1 MADRV
6 RYWPAA
12 LAALAALSLLTG
24 LPAVPGHVLAAAHRG
39 LVLELPLLLALLALL
54 HVRPGPRIVWA
65 VALGCWLVLLLR
77 LADMAALMTAG
88 RRFEPAFDP
97 ALIPALWEVAA
108 TGPGTVMLGL
118 GLLAGTGGLLLLC
131 RWLSGLLLRPLQE
144 NRGRAGTLVLGI
156 ACLLAAMAGPG
167 WLLQPPD
174 RGPAGAII
182 EQADRWREA
191 ARMQARMAADLA
203 QDPSSGIAD
212 ADLFALL
219 RGRPVILAWVESYG
233 LSALTD
239 PRQADIVGAR
249 LAALDGMLTDA
260 GFHRRSGLVDSPV
273 IGGRSWLAHGTLR
286 AGIRQDQPLAQRL
299 VLDAGRC
306 GLSCAL
312 NRAGWR
318 TLAAMPGLSM
328 PWLEGPAWGF
338 EQVMDRAAFPYAGPA
353 FGWSPL
359 PDQALLATL
368 TPERLL
374 PAAGPAAGP
383 AAEDERPLYL
393 EIVLTSSHAPW
404 TPLPPWLDGSD
415 GAADGTAFSHAD
427 LRPDYTDMAGGY
439 ARSLDYS
446 LRALGDWL
454 VGQAPPG
461 ALILILG
468 DHPALDWISAG
479 QGHRVPLHI
488 LSRDADLL
496 RRLDGLDLADGMVPS
511 PTAAALPMWDI
522 YPQLLSRFST
532 QPLQRRTIH
541 ADMRG
546 QPGRGMP

>member
-12 LAALAALSLLTG
+12 LAALVALSLLTG
-24 LPAVPGHVLAAAHRG
+24 LPAVPGHVLGTSHRG
-39 LVLELPLLLALLALL
+39 LVLELPLLLAGLALL
-54 HVRPGPRIVWA
+54 GVRPVPWIVWA
-65 VALGCWLVLLLR
+65 VAGGCWLVLLLR
-77 LADMAALMTAG
+77 LADMVAVMTAG

-97 ALIPALWEVAA
+97 ALAPALWDVAA
-108 TGPGTVMLGL
+108 AGPGTVIPALALILGL
-118 GLLAGTGGLLLLC
+118 CGLLLLC
-131 RWLSGLLLRPLQE
+131 RWLSGLLLRPL
-144 NRGRAGTLVLGI
+144 RRDAGRAGGLILGAACVLTALGGWG
-156 ACLLAAMAGPG
+156 GP
-167 WLLQPPD
+167 LQPAG

-182 EQADRWREA
+182 EQAERWREA
-191 ARMQARMAADLA
+191 TRMQARMADDLER
-203 QDPSSGIAD
+203 DPAAGIAD
-212 ADLFALL
+212 KDLFALL

-249 LAALDGMLTDA
+249 LRALDGMLADA

-306 GLSCAL
+306 GLACTL

-328 PWLEGPAWGF
+328 PWLDGPAWGF
-338 EQVMDRAAFPYAGPA
+338 EQVMDRAAFPYGGPA
-353 FGWSPL
+353 FGWSPM
-359 PDQALLATL
+359 PDQALLAAL
-368 TPERLL
+368 TPERLA
-374 PAAGPAAGP
+374 PAPG
-383 AAEDERPLYL
+383 DERPLYL

-404 TPLPPWLDGSD
+404 TPLPPWLDSD
-415 GAADGTAFSHAD
+415 EGLADGTALSRAD

-439 ARSLDYS
+439 GRSLDYS
-446 LRALGDWL
+446 LHALGEWL
-454 VGQAPPG
+454 VSQAPTD

-479 QGHRVPLHI
+479 QEYRVPLHI
-488 LSRDADLL
+488 LSRDTAMLD
-496 RRLDGLDLADGMVPS
+496 RLDGLDLADGMVPV
-511 PTAAALPMWDI
+511 PTGAVLPMWDL

-532 QPLQRRTIH
+532 QISQRRTIH
-541 ADMRG
+541 ADMRE
-546 QPGRGMP
+546 QPGRRTP